1 MKTVINILKG
11 KCSKCEE
18 GDIFIKKRGLF
29 TLRLPKMNEK
39 CPCCNHKFLIEPG
52 YFYGAMYVS
61 YGLTVAEGIVIYL
74 LSSFFVTRPVHF
86 FIILSVS
93 AVLLSTTNYK
103 YARIFWIYLFTRK
116 AQNKSELTNSFI
128 KEGTKETELP

>member
-18 GDIFIKKRGLF
+18 GDVFIKKGGVFALQ
-29 TLRLPKMNEK
+29 LPKMNEK
-39 CPCCNHKFLIEPG
+39 CPHCNHKFLIEPG

-61 YGLTVAEGIVIYL
+61 YGLTVAEGIIIYL
-74 LSSFFVTRPVHF
+74 LSSFFITRPVHF

-116 AQNKSELTNSFI
+116 AQNKPELTNSFI
-128 KEGTKETELP
+128 REGTKETELP

>member
-1 MKTVINILKG
+1 MKTVMNILKG

-18 GDIFIKKRGLF
+18 GDIFIKKRGMVVLK
-29 TLRLPKMNEK
+29 LPKMNEK
-39 CPCCNHKFLIEPG
+39 CPHCNHKFLIEPG

-61 YGLTVAEGIVIYL
+61 YGLTVAEGIMIYL
-74 LSSFFVTRPVHF
+74 LSSFFITTPVHF

-93 AVLLSTTNYK
+93 AILLSTTNYK

-116 AQNKSELTNSFI
+116 TQHTSELTNSFI
-128 KEGTKETELP
+128 REGTKKTELP